1 MYKRLLCVL
10 SVTLMLLITSV
21 TLAEGQRVFMAGETE
36 PFGDDER
43 LLTLYVCPLMGAD
56 SMLLTFEE
64 HSMLVDMAKES
75 QAEDVLAML
84 ARAGLDAVEIA
95 FNTHPHNDHVGSI
108 PVIAGKIGIGTFMTA
123 FPHDYTG
130 SAIAQRQAMRALE
143 AAGVPVV
150 DVDDGDTIDFGDVE
164 ITVLRQTSFPGDNAV
179 SAMLFVR
186 YGECTLLLTADVEGK
201 GLANIAELHDVKA
214 DIAKAPHHGLTK
226 MDASF
231 FEELAPEY
239 MFIPHGSVNTKE
251 FQQQADEKNVAYQF
265 CTWGPITIATN
276 GEKWIVEQQIFE
288 DKLDYAQRYFNKKR

>member
-1 MYKRLLCVL
+1 MYKRMFCALFALLLFWMACAA
-10 SVTLMLLITSV
+10 
-21 TLAEGQRVFMAGETE
+21 LAEERRVFMAGETA

-84 ARAGLDAVEIA
+84 ERAGLDAVEYA

-108 PVIAGKIGIGTFMTA
+108 PVIAGRIGIGTFMTA

-130 SAIAQRQAMRALE
+130 SAIAQRKAIRALE
-143 AAGVPVV
+143 AAGVPIR

-164 ITVLRQTSFPGDNAV
+164 ITVWRQTAFPGDNAT
-179 SAMLFVR
+179 SAMLFIR

-239 MFIPHGSVNTKE
+239 MFIPHGSVNTQA
-251 FQQQADEKNVAYQF
+251 FQKQADEKNVAYQF
-265 CTWGPITIATN
+265 CTWGPITMATN
-276 GEKWIVEQQIFE
+276 GEKWIVEQQIFK
-288 DKLDYAQRYFNKKR
+288 DKLDYAQRYFDKR